1 MSPRLLAA
9 ALLYLPLA
17 VQAGTLPSAREQSQR
32 IATAVEAMAPSAP
45 GVSNVYFLGFAGYG
59 EQRVFRKEAELARD
73 VFADRFDSGRRSL
86 ELVNDVHDRTT
97 YPLASVDNL
106 RYALRLIGRRMN
118 RDTDVLVIVLTSHGS
133 ARYGIAITNGKLE
146 DDDLSPRDLRRA
158 LDDAGIRWR
167 VIVASACYAG
177 IFVNPLQTDSTF
189 IVTAAD
195 ARHSSFG
202 CADDRDLT
210 YFGEALLKDSL
221 PESCSLEDAFAAASH
236 IVHRRESEEGD
247 IHSNPQI
254 YIGERIRAKL
264 KELDGRRSRVCHTND
279 GRS

>member
-1 MSPRLLAA
+1 MRPRLLAA

-59 EQRVFRKEAELARD
+59 EQRVFRKEGELARD
-73 VFADRFDSGRRSL
+73 VFAERFDSGRRSL
-86 ELVNDVHDRTT
+86 ELVNDIHDRTT

-118 RDTDVLVIVLTSHGS
+118 RDTDLLVIVLTSHGS

-167 VIVASACYAG
+167 VI
-177 IFVNPLQTDSTF
+177 
-189 IVTAAD
+189 
-195 ARHSSFG
+195 
-202 CADDRDLT
+202 
-210 YFGEALLKDSL
+210 
-221 PESCSLEDAFAAASH
+221 
-236 IVHRRESEEGD
+236 
-247 IHSNPQI
+247 
-254 YIGERIRAKL
+254 
-264 KELDGRRSRVCHTND
+264 
-279 GRS
+279 